1 MLRDI
6 YARNP
11 DDPKFIPYK
20 MEENDTIVNLIDQ
33 LRIMF
38 ATSPGE
44 VIAYPDFGVNLEV
57 MLFDLEF
64 DEREILQEIDR
75 QYFQY
80 ISSLF
85 PGINVEFDATVSEG
99 ETTRNLILDVY
110 INTNLAFQIIS

>member
-6 YARNP
+6 YVRNP
-11 DDPKFIPYK
+11 DDPKYIPYK
-20 MEENDTIVNLIDQ
+20 IEENDTIANLIDQ

-64 DEREILQEIDR
+64 DEKQILEEINR

-80 ISSLF
+80 IFSAF
-85 PGINVEFDATVSEG
+85 PGINVEFDANVSDG
-99 ETTRNLILDVY
+99 DFTTNLILDVY
-110 INTNLAFQIIS
+110 INSDLAFQIIS

>member
-6 YARNP
+6 YVRNP

-20 MEENDTIVNLIDQ
+20 IEENDTVASLIDQ

-64 DEREILQEIDR
+64 DERQILEEINR

-80 ISSLF
+80 ISPAF
-85 PGINVEFDATVSEG
+85 PGITVEFDATVNDG
-99 ETTRNLILDVY
+99 ETTVSLILDTY
-110 INTNLAFQIIS
+110 INSNLAFQIIS